1 MASPEKEPNFLTIDE
16 AGFRYSRWRFQ
27 FECGFQQRFL
37 INVWVGI
44 INWESFDKAT
54 SHVLPHHLNGEKYVF
69 NFLQNVLNDLL
80 DDVPLLFR
88 RDPVTFLW
96 GHLKQIV

>member
-1 MASPEKEPNFLTIDE
+1 
-16 AGFRYSRWRFQ
+16 
-27 FECGFQQRFL
+27 
-37 INVWVGI
+37 VWVGI
-44 INWESFDKAT
+44 IGNRLIRP
-54 SHVLPHHLNGEKYVF
+54 HVLPQHLNGEEYVV

-96 GHLKQIV
+96 GHFKQIVFETQVNPLEE

>member
-1 MASPEKEPNFLTIDE
+1 LVGRKSTQI
-16 AGFRYSRWRFQ
+16 R
-27 FECGFQQRFL
+27 ECGFQQRFL

-44 INWESFDKAT
+44 IGNRFIRP
-54 SHVLPHHLNGEKYVF
+54 HVLPQHLNGEEYVV

-96 GHLKQIV
+96 GHFKQIVFETQVNPLEE